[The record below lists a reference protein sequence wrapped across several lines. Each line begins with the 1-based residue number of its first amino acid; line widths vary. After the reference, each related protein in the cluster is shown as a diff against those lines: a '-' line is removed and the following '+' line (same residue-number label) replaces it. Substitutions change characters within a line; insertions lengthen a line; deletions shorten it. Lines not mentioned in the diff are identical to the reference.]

1 MTNIKRVREITI
13 EVEKVRVVSNLK
25 KQKVFCDICSFI
37 TDFITLNS
45 ASQVFQIT
53 EEFIAQL
60 ARENSVHIKF
70 ENEEILICLKS
81 LMDAKEEF

>member
-25 KQKVFCDICSFI
+25 KQKHFCDICSLI

-53 EEFIAQL
+53 EDFIAQL
-60 ARENSVHIKF
+60 ARENIVHIKI
-70 ENEEILICLKS
+70 ENDEILICLKS

>member
-25 KQKVFCDICSFI
+25 KQKIICEICSFT
-37 TDFITLNS
+37 TDFISLNS
-45 ASQVFQIT
+45 ATQVFQIN
-53 EEFIAQL
+53 EEYIAQL
-60 ARENSVHIKF
+60 ARKNIVHIKI

-81 LMDAKEEF
+81 LMEAKE